1 MNALRPTLRSS
12 VRAPLLAAA
21 LFAAAVPGEARI
33 MRIVVDAT
41 ESPTYSGQ
49 SFGTVGAYEKLRGR
63 VFGELDPNDRRNSLI
78 QDIQLAP
85 RNAAG
90 LVEYIASFTLL

>member
-1 MNALRPTLRSS
+1 
-12 VRAPLLAAA
+12 
-21 LFAAAVPGEARI
+21 VPAQARVT
-33 MRIVVDAT
+33 RLVVDAV
-41 ESPTYSGQ
+41 ESPTYAGQ

-63 VFGELDPNDRRNSLI
+63 VFGELDPADRRNSLI

-90 LVEYIASFTLL
+90 RVEYIASFTLLKPVDMARANGGSCTTP